1 MVECS
6 AMSDGQNFDSE
17 EFRGISREQE
27 FQEQQDQKRLAFELN
42 QERKRQEFEA
52 RLEKQKA
59 KRDWVLVSVT
69 FLAAAIAIATTIV
82 THQDARDSL
91 NAQINSVEQQ
101 ISVQQSAVTPYVLVQ
116 PVLNKKGFAA
126 FETRQWQGE
135 QSPRIFIPFILTA
148 RGQTPAIAITV
159 NITCTAEWD
168 AKNVIKKQF
177 AHTQS
182 PSDNIPIAILAD
194 KDEHKLD
201 CLLLGQHTYIGVH
214 ISYSDVFSNQHTI
227 TYIFHATQNNNDINI
242 YLDEPPNIEVKYAP
256 RR

>member
-1 MVECS
+1 MADQHNPLKNATFHDPRLEY
-6 AMSDGQNFDSE
+6 QE
-17 EFRGISREQE
+17 EQE
-27 FQEQQDQKRLAFELN
+27 RKRLAFEAE
-42 QERKRQEFEA
+42 QELKRQQFEV
-52 RLEKQKA
+52 RLEAQKA

-82 THQDARDSL
+82 THRDARDSL
-91 NAQINSVEQQ
+91 NTQIQSVEQQ
-101 ISVQQSAVTPYVLVQ
+101 ISVQQSSVTPYVLVQ

-135 QSPRIFIPFILTA
+135 QSPRMFIPFILTA

-159 NITCTAEWD
+159 NMTCTAESD
-168 AKNVIKKQF
+168 AKSVIKKQF
-177 AHTQS
+177 GLPHS
-182 PSDNIPIAILAD
+182 PNEDIPIALLAD

-201 CLLLGQHTYIGVH
+201 CAFLGQHTYIGVH

-227 TYIFHATQNNNDINI
+227 TYIFHATQSNNEIII
-242 YLDEPPNIEVKYAP
+242 YLDEPPNIEIKYAP